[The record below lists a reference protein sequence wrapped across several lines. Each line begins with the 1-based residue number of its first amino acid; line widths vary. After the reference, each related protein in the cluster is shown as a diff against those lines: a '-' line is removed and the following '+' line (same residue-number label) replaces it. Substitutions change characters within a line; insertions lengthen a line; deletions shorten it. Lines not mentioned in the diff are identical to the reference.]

1 MGLLKTLFKKD
12 NAEKTQVQMQ
22 EAVTSKPDTAKP
34 AADAAAKKPK
44 HGEDG
49 VCCGSCQ

>member
-12 NAEKTQVQMQ
+12 SAEKAQPQVQMQ
-22 EAVTSKPDTAKP
+22 EAVTAKP
-34 AADAAAKKPK
+34 GADTSAKKPK